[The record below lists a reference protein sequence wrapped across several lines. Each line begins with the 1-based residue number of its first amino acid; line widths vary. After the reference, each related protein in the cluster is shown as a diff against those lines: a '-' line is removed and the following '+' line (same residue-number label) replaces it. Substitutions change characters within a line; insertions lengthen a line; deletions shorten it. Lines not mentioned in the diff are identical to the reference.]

1 MPASASMHLW
11 HWFIEVMANGQPG
24 TGSEPI
30 RQADFICQQPVTEQ
44 NQPSRIAGGN
54 RRIQ

>member
-44 NQPSRIAGGN
+44 NQPNRIAGGN